1 MRSGFVAVV
10 GRPNVGKSTLV
21 NAMVGTKVAITSSR
35 PNTTR
40 HRILGVLHDAEADAQ
55 VVFVDTPGIHRP
67 KSTLGS
73 RLNETATD
81 ALNDVD
87 VIVVVVDAAAAIGPG
102 DRTVLERSVRQVQR
116 ATAASAA
123 AAAAAAARAGS
134 ASAPSPP
141 ASAERKE
148 PLTVAEL
155 EEWDDDDDEAEGTV
169 SEPPGLIVVINK
181 VDKAGN
187 GQVLE
192 RIIQAKEAVETLA
205 GTAGLTDVEYFPVSA
220 RRGKGVDGLT
230 SFLIDRLPE
239 GPPFFPPDVVTDTPE
254 ALWVAELVREQL
266 LAKTRDELPHAIT
279 CRVTEWEWPH
289 IRVEIIVER
298 DSQKAIVIGKGGE
311 VLKAVGIAVREEL
324 PEGTYLDLHVKVE
337 RHWQNRDEMLNRLGY

>member
-1 MRSGFVAVV
+1 VRSGFVAVV

-40 HRILGVLHDAEADAQ
+40 HRILGVLHDPAADAQ

-67 KSTLGS
+67 RSTLGS

-87 VIVVVVDAAAAIGPG
+87 VIMVIVDGTAAIGPG

-116 ATAASAA
+116 VIAA
-123 AAAAAAARAGS
+123 AVRTRDADETD
-134 ASAPSPP
+134 PC
-141 ASAERKE
+141 
-148 PLTVAEL
+148 L
-155 EEWDDDDDEAEGTV
+155 EENNDDEAVEV
-169 SEPPGLIVVINK
+169 PPGLIVVVNK
-181 VDKAGN
+181 ADKAN
-187 GQVLE
+187 NAQVME
-192 RIIQAKEAVETLA
+192 RLTQAKAAVDAL
-205 GTAGLTDVEYFPVSA
+205 TAPEGLEDVEYFPVSA
-220 RRGKGVDGLT
+220 RTGKGVDALT
-230 SFLIDRLPE
+230 AFLIERLPE
-239 GPPFFPPDVVTDTPE
+239 GPPFFPPDVITDTPE
-254 ALWVAELVREQL
+254 ALWVAELVRERL

>member
-1 MRSGFVAVV
+1 VRSGFVAVV

-40 HRILGVLHDAEADAQ
+40 HRILGVLHDPVADAQ

-67 KSTLGS
+67 RSTLGT

-87 VIVVVVDAAAAIGPG
+87 VIMVIVDGTAAIGPG

-116 ATAASAA
+116 V
-123 AAAAAAARAGS
+123 AAAARRS
-134 ASAPSPP
+134 RD
-141 ASAERKE
+141 AEDIR
-148 PLTVAEL
+148 P
-155 EEWDDDDDEAEGTV
+155 DDDNDGNDDVPDDEVDA
-169 SEPPGLIVVINK
+169 PPGLIVVVNK
-181 VDKAGN
+181 VDKAN
-187 GQVLE
+187 NAQVME
-192 RIIQAKEAVETLA
+192 RLTQAKAAVDALTAPVELA
-205 GTAGLTDVEYFPVSA
+205 DVEYFPVSA
-220 RRGKGVDGLT
+220 RTGKGVDGLT
-230 SFLIDRLPE
+230 AHLVARLPE
-239 GPPFFPPDVVTDTPE
+239 GPPFFPPDVITDTPE

>member
-1 MRSGFVAVV
+1 VRSGFVAVV

-40 HRILGVLHDAEADAQ
+40 HRILGVLHDTAADAQ

-67 KSTLGS
+67 RSTLGS

-87 VIVVVVDAAAAIGPG
+87 VIMVIVDGTAAIGPG

-116 ATAASAA
+116 VTV
-123 AAAAAAARAGS
+123 AAARS
-134 ASAPSPP
+134 RD
-141 ASAERKE
+141 AEQID
-148 PLTVAEL
+148 PDDP
-155 EEWDDDDDEAEGTV
+155 DDDDDDDAV
-169 SEPPGLIVVINK
+169 DVPPGLIVVVNK
-181 VDKAGN
+181 ADKAN
-187 GQVLE
+187 NAQVME
-192 RIIQAKEAVETLA
+192 RLLQAKAAVD
-205 GTAGLTDVEYFPVSA
+205 GLTAPGGLADVEYFPVSA
-220 RRGKGVDGLT
+220 RTGKGVDGLT
-230 SFLIDRLPE
+230 AYLIARLPE
-239 GPPFFPPDVVTDTPE
+239 GPPFFPDDVVTDTPE

>member
-21 NAMVGTKVAITSSR
+21 NHMVGTKVAITSPR

-40 HRILGVLHDAEADAQ
+40 HRILGVLHDESSDAQ

-67 KSTLGS
+67 RSQLGT

-81 ALNDVD
+81 ALHEVD
-87 VIVVVVDAAAAIGPG
+87 VIMVVVDATAAIGPG
-102 DRTVLERSVRQVQR
+102 DRTVLDRSARHAQR
-116 ATAASAA
+116 AAVAEAA
-123 AAAAAAARAGS
+123 AGGAIEGEVGVPGLVVVVNKIDR
-134 ASAPSPP
+134 APSD
-141 ASAERKE
+141 R
-148 PLTVAEL
+148 
-155 EEWDDDDDEAEGTV
+155 
-169 SEPPGLIVVINK
+169 
-181 VDKAGN
+181 
-187 GQVLE
+187 VLE
-192 RIIQAKEAVETLA
+192 RLVQAKEAVEAL
-205 GTAGLTDVEYFPVSA
+205 GDLPEVEYFPVSG
-220 RRGKGVDGLT
+220 RTGKGMDELT
-230 SFLIDRLPE
+230 AYLIGRLPE
-239 GPPFFPPDVVTDTPE
+239 GPPFFPVDVVTDTPE

-337 RHWQNRDEMLNRLGY
+337 RRWQNRQEMLDRLGY

>member
-40 HRILGVLHDAEADAQ
+40 HRILGVLHDPAADAQ

-67 KSTLGS
+67 RSTLGS

-87 VIVVVVDAAAAIGPG
+87 VIMVIVDGTAAIGPG

-116 ATAASAA
+116 VTAAATRS
-123 AAAAAAARAGS
+123 RDAGQID
-134 ASAPSPP
+134 PDP
-141 ASAERKE
+141 
-148 PLTVAEL
+148 
-155 EEWDDDDDEAEGTV
+155 DDDEAV
-169 SEPPGLIVVINK
+169 DVPPGLIVVVNK
-181 VDKAGN
+181 ADKAN
-187 GQVLE
+187 NAQVME
-192 RIIQAKEAVETLA
+192 RLIQAKAAVDAL
-205 GTAGLTDVEYFPVSA
+205 TAPEGLTDVEYFPVSA
-220 RRGKGVDGLT
+220 RTGKGVDGLT
-230 SFLIDRLPE
+230 AYLIARLPE
-239 GPPFFPPDVVTDTPE
+239 GPPFFPDDVVTDTPE

-266 LAKTRDELPHAIT
+266 LAKTREELPHAIT

-337 RHWQNRDEMLNRLGY
+337 RHWQNREEMLNRLGY

>member
-1 MRSGFVAVV
+1 
-10 GRPNVGKSTLV
+10 
-21 NAMVGTKVAITSSR
+21 VAITSSK

-40 HRILGVLHDAEADAQ
+40 HRILGVLHDPAADAQ

-67 KSTLGS
+67 RSTLGA

-87 VIVVVVDAAAAIGPG
+87 VIMVIVDGTAAIGPG
-102 DRTVLERSVRQVQR
+102 DRTVLERSVRLVQR
-116 ATAASAA
+116 LT
-123 AAAAAAARAGS
+123 AAAAAARSRTTAD
-134 ASAPSPP
+134 AEPEEPP
-141 ASAERKE
+141 Q
-148 PLTVAEL
+148 PLRDAFDD
-155 EEWDDDDDEAEGTV
+155 DDDDDEV
-169 SEPPGLIVVINK
+169 SGPPGLIVVVNK
-181 VDKAGN
+181 VDKAN
-187 GQVLE
+187 NAQVME
-192 RIIQAKEAVETLA
+192 RLTQAKAAVDAL
-205 GTAGLTDVEYFPVSA
+205 TAPVELVDVEYFPVSA
-220 RRGKGVDGLT
+220 RTGKGVDPLT
-230 SFLIDRLPE
+230 AFLIARLPE
-239 GPPFFPPDVVTDTPE
+239 GPPFFPPDVITDTPE

-311 VLKAVGIAVREEL
+311 VLKAVGIAVNEEL

-337 RHWQNRDEMLNRLGY
+337 RHWQNREEMLNRLGY

>member
-21 NAMVGTKVAITSSR
+21 NAMVGTKVAITSSK

-40 HRILGVLHDAEADAQ
+40 HRILGVLHDPAADAQ

-67 KSTLGS
+67 RSTLGA

-87 VIVVVVDAAAAIGPG
+87 VIMVTVDGTAAIGPG
-102 DRTVLERSVRQVQR
+102 DRTVLERSVRLVQR
-116 ATAASAA
+116 LT
-123 AAAAAAARAGS
+123 AAAAAARSRTA
-134 ASAPSPP
+134 AD
-141 ASAERKE
+141 AEPE
-148 PLTVAEL
+148 EL
-155 EEWDDDDDEAEGTV
+155 PQPRDADDDDSDKDDEV
-169 SEPPGLIVVINK
+169 SEPPGLIVVVNK
-181 VDKAGN
+181 VDKAN
-187 GQVLE
+187 NAQVME
-192 RIIQAKEAVETLA
+192 RLTQAKAAVDAL
-205 GTAGLTDVEYFPVSA
+205 TAPVELVDVEYFPVSA
-220 RRGKGVDGLT
+220 RSGKGVDPLT
-230 SFLIDRLPE
+230 AFLIARLPE
-239 GPPFFPPDVVTDTPE
+239 GPPFFPPDVITDTPE

-311 VLKAVGIAVREEL
+311 VLKAVGIAVNEEL

-337 RHWQNRDEMLNRLGY
+337 RHWQNREEMLNRLGY

>member
-40 HRILGVLHDAEADAQ
+40 HRILGVLHDPADDAQ

-67 KSTLGS
+67 RSTLGA

-87 VIVVVVDAAAAIGPG
+87 VIMVIVDGTAAIGPG
-102 DRTVLERSVRQVQR
+102 DRTVLERSVRQVQWL
-116 ATAASAA
+116 T
-123 AAAAAAARAGS
+123 AAAAAARSRTAEAAEPDE
-134 ASAPSPP
+134 ASRPQPP
-141 ASAERKE
+141 RDAFDA
-148 PLTVAEL
+148 
-155 EEWDDDDDEAEGTV
+155 DDDDEDEDEV
-169 SEPPGLIVVINK
+169 SEPPGLIVVVNK
-181 VDKAGN
+181 VDKAN
-187 GQVLE
+187 NAQVME
-192 RIIQAKEAVETLA
+192 RLLQAKAAVEAL
-205 GTAGLTDVEYFPVSA
+205 TAPVELVDVEYFPVSA
-220 RRGKGVDGLT
+220 RTGKGVDQLT
-230 SFLIDRLPE
+230 AFLIARLPE
-239 GPPFFPPDVVTDTPE
+239 GPPFFPPDVITDTPE

-311 VLKAVGIAVREEL
+311 VLKAVGIAVNEEL

-337 RHWQNRDEMLNRLGY
+337 RHWQNREEMLNRLGY

>member
-21 NAMVGTKVAITSSR
+21 NRMVGTKVAITSAR

-40 HRILGVLHDAEADAQ
+40 HRILGVLHDEQADAQ

-67 KSTLGS
+67 RSALGT

-81 ALNDVD
+81 ALADVD
-87 VIVVVVDAAAAIGPG
+87 VIMTVVDATAAVGPG
-102 DRTVLERSVRQVQR
+102 DRTVLDRSVRHLRQI
-116 ATAASAA
+116 AA
-123 AAAAAAARAGS
+123 AGDSGSARADGEPGES
-134 ASAPSPP
+134 GAPALVVAVNKIDRAP
-141 ASAERKE
+141 AGR
-148 PLTVAEL
+148 
-155 EEWDDDDDEAEGTV
+155 
-169 SEPPGLIVVINK
+169 
-181 VDKAGN
+181 
-187 GQVLE
+187 VLE
-192 RIIQAKEAVETLA
+192 RLTEAKEAVDAFGDLPA
-205 GTAGLTDVEYFPVSA
+205 VEFFPVSA
-220 RRGKGVDGLT
+220 RTGQGVQELT
-230 SFLIDRLPE
+230 AYLIGRLPQ

-254 ALWVAELVREQL
+254 ALWIAELVREQL

-279 CRVTEWEWPH
+279 CRVTEWEGPH

-311 VLKAVGIAVREEL
+311 VLKAVGIAVREQL

-337 RHWQNRDEMLNRLGY
+337 RRWQNREEMLDRLGY

>member
-1 MRSGFVAVV
+1 VAVV

-40 HRILGVLHDAEADAQ
+40 HRILGVLHDPAADAQ

-67 KSTLGS
+67 RSTLGS

-87 VIVVVVDAAAAIGPG
+87 VIMVIVDGTAAIGPG

-116 ATAASAA
+116 V
-123 AAAAAAARAGS
+123 AAAAARAHVADGD
-134 ASAPSPP
+134 PDHDHD
-141 ASAERKE
+141 E
-148 PLTVAEL
+148 PDV
-155 EEWDDDDDEAEGTV
+155 
-169 SEPPGLIVVINK
+169 PPGLIVVVNK
-181 VDKAGN
+181 ADKAN
-187 GQVLE
+187 NAQVME
-192 RIIQAKEAVETLA
+192 RLTQAKAAVDALTAPDELA
-205 GTAGLTDVEYFPVSA
+205 DVEYFPVSA
-220 RRGKGVDGLT
+220 RTGKGVDALT
-230 SFLIDRLPE
+230 AFLIARLPD
-239 GPPFFPPDVVTDTPE
+239 GPPFFPDDVVTDTPE

>member
-40 HRILGVLHDAEADAQ
+40 HRILGVLHDSDADAQ

-67 KSTLGS
+67 RSTLGS

-87 VIVVVVDAAAAIGPG
+87 VIMVIVDGTAAIGPG

-116 ATAASAA
+116 V
-123 AAAAAAARAGS
+123 AAAAARAHKAGDIDPVDPD
-134 ASAPSPP
+134 APDP
-141 ASAERKE
+141 
-148 PLTVAEL
+148 
-155 EEWDDDDDEAEGTV
+155 DDPDMDEV
-169 SEPPGLIVVINK
+169 DVPPGLIVVVNK
-181 VDKAGN
+181 VDKAN
-187 GQVLE
+187 NAQVME
-192 RIIQAKEAVETLA
+192 RLTQAKAAVDAL
-205 GTAGLTDVEYFPVSA
+205 TAPEELVDVEYFPVSA
-220 RRGKGVDGLT
+220 RSGKGVDALT
-230 SFLIDRLPE
+230 AFLIARLPE
-239 GPPFFPPDVVTDTPE
+239 GPPFFPDDVVTDTPE

>member
-40 HRILGVLHDAEADAQ
+40 HRILGVLHDPAADAQ

-67 KSTLGS
+67 RSTLGA

-87 VIVVVVDAAAAIGPG
+87 VILVIVDGTAAIGPG

-116 ATAASAA
+116 ITAAASAASAA
-123 AAAAAAARAGS
+123 ARSHSAA
-134 ASAPSPP
+134 
-141 ASAERKE
+141 E
-148 PLTVAEL
+148 PESNDTQRPLRDAFDED
-155 EEWDDDDDEAEGTV
+155 EDDDDDDDEAV
-169 SEPPGLIVVINK
+169 EPPGLIVVVNK
-181 VDKAGN
+181 VDKAN
-187 GQVLE
+187 NAQVME
-192 RIIQAKEAVETLA
+192 RLTQAKAAVDALTAPDELA
-205 GTAGLTDVEYFPVSA
+205 DVEYFPVSA
-220 RRGKGVDGLT
+220 RTGKGVDALT
-230 SFLIDRLPE
+230 AFLIDRLPE